1 MRARIAPGSRWPM
14 GLEPPGSLPPSVFC
28 FASPVV
34 FDFLHFAI
42 HPLFH
47 MKQVLRLI
55 AGILLAAGV
64 PAAFGSGS
72 QPVSESTAKPAKT
85 VDAAAIY
92 NQGVALMHEKRYSE
106 AVADFQKAV
115 QAKPDFAEA
124 HNNLAYC
131 LRQQGPA
138 NFHEALAHYDKAI
151 QLKPDLAEAYEYRG
165 VLFVK
170 MNRKNDA
177 EKDLAKLQQLN
188 PKLASKLEYAM
199 KHNGQEVAGY

>member
-1 MRARIAPGSRWPM
+1 MRTRVAPGSWWTMELKPS
-14 GLEPPGSLPPSVFC
+14 ESLPSSVFC
-28 FASPVV
+28 FATPVV
-34 FDFLHFAI
+34 FDLLHFAI
-42 HPLFH
+42 HPLFR

-72 QPVSESTAKPAKT
+72 QPVSVSTPKSAKT
-85 VDAAAIY
+85 VDSAAIY
-92 NQGVALMHEKRYSE
+92 NQGVALMHEKRYPE
-106 AVADFQKAV
+106 AVADFQQAV

-138 NFHEALAHYDKAI
+138 NFRVALAHYDKAI

-199 KHNGQEVAGY
+199 KHNGQELAGY

>member
-1 MRARIAPGSRWPM
+1 MQRFFD
-14 GLEPPGSLPPSVFC
+14 LLPFPY
-28 FASPVV
+28 
-34 FDFLHFAI
+34 
-42 HPLFH
+42 HPLLS

-55 AGILLAAGV
+55 AGILLAAWV
-64 PAAFGSGS
+64 PAAFGMGS
-72 QPVSESTAKPAKT
+72 KPVPEPVAKPATT

-92 NQGVALMHEKRYSE
+92 NEGVALMHEKRYQE

-138 NFHEALAHYDKAI
+138 NFREALAHYDKAI

-170 MNRKNDA
+170 MNRKSDA
-177 EKDLAKLQQLN
+177 DKDLAKLQQLN
-188 PKLASKLEYAM
+188 PKLASKLEYAI
-199 KHNGQEVAGY
+199 KHNGQELAGY